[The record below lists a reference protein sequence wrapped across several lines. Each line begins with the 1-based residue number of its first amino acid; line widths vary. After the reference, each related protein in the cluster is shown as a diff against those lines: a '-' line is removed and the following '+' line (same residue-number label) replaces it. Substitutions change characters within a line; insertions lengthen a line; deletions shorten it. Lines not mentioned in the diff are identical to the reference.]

1 MLGVQCLPNENRQ
14 CMSMSRV
21 VNVLAVFGGGLAGLQ
36 AKIINK
42 ERVIKTRQVEHTFNE
57 KNILFAMEN
66 NFIVKLFDYFQVRRH
81 TNMSGNLAPRGDRP
95 P

>member
-1 MLGVQCLPNENRQ
+1 MPACVIENFTA
-14 CMSMSRV
+14 
-21 VNVLAVFGGGLAGLQ
+21 LHFQ

-66 NFIVKLFDYFQVRRH
+66 NFIVKLFDYFQVRRGT
-81 TNMSGNLAPRGDRP
+81 TNGDELAWRSRKILS
-95 P
+95 